1 MGHLITFGK
10 FNYKYSFIIIVFIL
24 KDIYSNLVIYEYS
37 KKINKNKLLSPLL
50 DSIGNAL
57 CFFPALIFDQK
68 PTTQISASPEI
79 QIGKNERLISCL
91 YNTKYN
97 ENLAFIDL
105 IKIFIVALL
114 NLITDICYI
123 ILGSM
128 DPDYNEQYIFME
140 ILIWFLLP
148 SFFLRMNN
156 YIHQK
161 ISIIFIT
168 IIGIIKITLKNYQNN
183 EVNYK
188 EILLE
193 SLIYLINGLYFG
205 YINGLMKFKNFSI
218 FKCCYIFGFMNT
230 FVLIVIYLIAT
241 YAPCN
246 VKYLCG
252 EDNED
257 EHFDDFYSLFQNVE
271 ITEVLILISY
281 SILSGLDYLLINT
294 IIFNFTTYHILIIF
308 HVQKFVNDLLN
319 ILLYEEI
326 EIFKMLLPLII
337 LFFFEFIFILI
348 FLEIIELNFCGL
360 NVNLRKNIEKRAD
373 IDQKMIS
380 EFHKQSVI
388 FIDEENNYFIETE
401 LSEPMT
407 ARNSS
412 LSNQSTQK

>member
-1 MGHLITFGK
+1 
-10 FNYKYSFIIIVFIL
+10 
-24 KDIYSNLVIYEYS
+24 
-37 KKINKNKLLSPLL
+37 
-50 DSIGNAL
+50 
-57 CFFPALIFDQK
+57 
-68 PTTQISASPEI
+68 
-79 QIGKNERLISCL
+79 
-91 YNTKYN
+91 
-97 ENLAFIDL
+97 
-105 IKIFIVALL
+105 
-114 NLITDICYI
+114 
-123 ILGSM
+123 M
-128 DPDYNEQYIFME
+128 DPDYSEQYIFME

-205 YINGLMKFKNFSI
+205 YINGLMKFKNFST

-230 FVLIVIYLIAT
+230 CVVIVIYFIAT
-241 YAPCN
+241 YAPCD

-252 EDNED
+252 KENED
-257 EHFDDFYSLFQNVE
+257 DHFDDFYSLFQNVE
-271 ITEVLILISY
+271 FTEVLILISY

-308 HVQKFVNDLLN
+308 HAQKFVDDLLN
-319 ILLYEEI
+319 ILFDKEI
-326 EIFKMLLPLII
+326 EKCEILIPFII

-360 NVNLRKNIEKRAD
+360 NVNLRKNIEKRAY
-373 IDQKMIS
+373 IDRKMVT
-380 EFHKQSVI
+380 ELNKQSFI
-388 FIDEENNYFIETE
+388 FIDEESNYFIDTE
-401 LSEPMT
+401 LGEPMSIP
-407 ARNSS
+407 ASS
-412 LSNQSTQK
+412 LSSQSTQTRKIYCK